1 VAIERTTPV
10 AGGLVLGIDAA
21 WTAHQPSGVALVQQ
35 RGDAWSCVALAPSY
49 QSFINLA
56 HGTPVDWAARP
67 QGSRPEIDALL
78 DAAERLGGRPVDLI
92 AFDMPLS
99 TKPIAKR
106 RAADREVSRLFG
118 NRGCAVHS
126 PTSLRPGAIADRIRQ
141 ELQSRGYPLH
151 TATDCP
157 GPRGVIEVYPHVA
170 LLALLQRDY
179 RVPYKVSRSLRY
191 WKAEQLP
198 VSERIRRLLV
208 EFRQIRAALNQH
220 IGVIALPLPE
230 PEQVSALAAL
240 KPLED
245 SLDALVCAWV
255 GMEHRQ
261 GRTRGLG
268 DSIAAIWCPEQAFR
282 SWKDSPG

>member
-1 VAIERTTPV
+1 MAIERTTPV

-35 RGDAWSCVALAPSY
+35 HGDAWSCVALAPSY
-49 QSFINLA
+49 QCFINLA
-56 HGTPVDWAARP
+56 HGTPVDWASRP

-99 TKPIAKR
+99 TEPIAKR

-126 PTSLRPGAIADRIRQ
+126 PTSQRPGAIADRIRQ
-141 ELQSRGYPLH
+141 ELQSRGYPMC

-170 LLALLQRDY
+170 LLALLARDY

-208 EFRQIRAALNQH
+208 EFRQIRAALDQH

-255 GMEHRQ
+255 GMEHLQ